1 MSTPTFAST
10 RQEWRQYGYL
20 PLVAALG
27 YSVMGLQTYA
37 IGPFVAP
44 LEAQFGWSRAEVM
57 IGLTIS
63 NAIGALLNMGVG
75 VMVDRIGPRPV
86 ALTGIVFKA
95 AAMMLLA
102 TGTGALFNWS
112 VLWVAVGLAA
122 TLLQAQVWTS
132 AVASRFDRGRGL
144 AIAVALCGTSF
155 AAAVC
160 PLLATWLIATHGWR
174 AAFVGI
180 GLVWLVVTLPVV
192 FIAFRGRQ
200 DEARRA
206 GAPAIAAVTG
216 GMTVREGLR
225 HPAFLKLLFAGFSY
239 AFYTLAMSPNLV
251 PILSEKGLGAMA
263 AAGIASLMGWM
274 AIGGRLS
281 AGFLVDRWRAHLVG
295 AGMFLL
301 PVIGCTLLL
310 TGSTS
315 LLLLAPAV
323 AIVGLTIGAEFD
335 VVIYL
340 VSRHFGLR
348 SFGTLMGAVLSAGAL
363 GGAIAP
369 VLSGWVHDVT
379 GGYDALLVGLMALMT
394 LNAASIATLG
404 QPPARHDPAGHGA

>member
-1 MSTPTFAST
+1 MASA
-10 RQEWRQYGYL
+10 RQEWRHYGYL

-37 IGPFVAP
+37 IGPFIAP

-102 TGTGALFNWS
+102 TATGALFNWS
-112 VLWVAVGLAA
+112 LLWVAVGFAA

-132 AVASRFDRGRGL
+132 AVASRFDRGRGF

-160 PLLATWLIATHGWR
+160 PVLATWLIATQGWR
-174 AAFVGI
+174 AAFAGI
-180 GLVWLVVTLPVV
+180 GLIWLVVTLPVV

-200 DEARRA
+200 DEAKARRA
-206 GAPAIAAVTG
+206 RAASDHAAEPALP

-301 PVIGCTLLL
+301 PVIGCALLL

-315 LLLLAPAV
+315 LFLLAPAV

-404 QPPARHDPAGHGA
+404 PPPARHDPAGHGA